1 MGTFTLLFTDI
12 EGSTR
17 LWDTHPEA
25 MRSAL
30 SIHDELLRKAVD
42 AAGGRLFKHTGDGSV
57 SVFAVASDALEA
69 AAEIQRRLAM
79 MTFSDIGELR
89 VRMGVHTG
97 EVEERDGDFF
107 GPPMNRTARLM
118 SAAHGGQVLVSLV
131 TERLAGAVA
140 GISLQDLGEHR
151 LRDLAKPERIY
162 QLMSDGLTSSFPE
175 LRSPDLVPNNLP
187 TLATSFVGRDQ
198 ELAEAEKLLRGARL
212 VTITGVGGA
221 GKTRIALQ
229 LAAEMGS
236 AFPGGMWLI
245 ELAAVTDPDHIDSVS
260 AQALGVAEESGRSL
274 RQSILGFLE
283 GREALLIVDNC
294 EHLVAAAA
302 DLIHD
307 ILAHASS
314 CKLIATSR
322 ELLGVGGEVA
332 FGLRSLSVPRAGEEI
347 RPETIGRYD
356 AVRLFLER
364 AAAAKPD
371 YRMTSKDA
379 EAVAEICRRLD
390 GMPLALEL
398 AAARLRSFS
407 PTQIADNLDQRFRLL
422 TGGSRTALPRQQTL
436 VAAIDWS
443 YRLLAPA
450 EKALF
455 ERLSV
460 FQGGFS
466 LESAMDVCQDDG
478 TLDSFTI
485 LELLPALVDK
495 SLITADMEGE
505 SAGYRLLETIRQ
517 FARERLD
524 ESGAGDAYRRRHA
537 EHFLELAREAG
548 RNIRGPDE
556 LLWWERI
563 DTELDNLRQAMTWGL
578 ESDQPLI
585 ALQIA
590 EAFWR
595 FWWFKSTWGEG
606 VSWLQQAVAAVGEN
620 APKLARAE
628 GLLGL
633 GSLKGWADPA
643 GDPVDLLQRAVDLY
657 RELDAEGTPAELLVR
672 GYSAALIN
680 LSVAI
685 ETNVGDQ
692 QMVNDLNEEALVVSR
707 RLGDRSGEAVALGNL
722 AESASRE
729 GDAERTRALFGDAL
743 AASEALQS
751 RQRLVE
757 QYWQVGAS
765 ELKFGDPVRARAAFQ
780 SALEQAVAGKL
791 SEPAQITRAWLP
803 VCDFDEGVDWRIAD
817 FVEQVRGALEMPGTR
832 DSLFFRGPMTVFR
845 ADMELQRGAPDVAA
859 RLLGVSAAL
868 EDGGVLLGH
877 ELVGRRERVT
887 DSAKA
892 ALGDRYASLF
902 EEGRGMDGNAVNA
915 LLSSDS

>member
-25 MRSAL
+25 MRAAL
-30 SIHDELLRKAVD
+30 AIHDELLRKVVD
-42 AAGGRLFKHTGDGSV
+42 AAGGRIFKHTGDGSV
-57 SVFAVASDALEA
+57 SVFSVASDALVA
-69 AAEIQRRLAM
+69 AAEIQRRLGE
-79 MTFSDIGELR
+79 MTFADIGELR
-89 VRMGVHTG
+89 VRMGIHTG

-107 GPPMNRTARLM
+107 GPPLNRTARLM

-131 TERLAGAVA
+131 TERMAGSVA
-140 GISLQDLGEHR
+140 GIALKDLGEHR
-151 LRDLAKPERIY
+151 LRDLAKPERIF
-162 QLMSDGLTSSFPE
+162 QLVADGIASNFPE

-229 LAAEMGS
+229 LAAEMGP
-236 AFPGGMWLI
+236 AFPGGMWLV
-245 ELAAVTDPDHIDSVS
+245 ELAAVTDPDHIDSVT
-260 AQALGVAEESGRSL
+260 AQALGVSEHPGRSL
-274 RQSILGFLE
+274 RESVLDFLE
-283 GREALLIVDNC
+283 ERQALLIVDNC
-294 EHLVAAAA
+294 EHLVDGAA
-302 DLIHD
+302 DLIDD
-307 ILAHASS
+307 ILAQSLS
-314 CKLIATSR
+314 CKVIATSR

-332 FGLRSLSVPRAGEEI
+332 FGLRSLSVPRSGEEI
-347 RPETIGRYD
+347 RPETIGRFD
-356 AVRLFLER
+356 GVRLFLER

-371 YRMTSKDA
+371 YRMTSQDA

-407 PTQIADNLDQRFRLL
+407 PAQIADNLDQRFRLL

-436 VAAIDWS
+436 AAAIDWS
-443 YRLLAPA
+443 YRLLTPD

-466 LESAMDVCQDDG
+466 LESAMDVCQDAA
-478 TLDSFTI
+478 TLDAFTV
-485 LELLPALVDK
+485 LELLPSLVDK
-495 SLITADMEGE
+495 SLVTADTDGE
-505 SAGYRLLETIRQ
+505 SARYRLLETIRQ

-524 ESGAGDAYRRRHA
+524 ESGSGDLHRRQHA

-578 ESDQPLI
+578 ESEDPLI
-585 ALQIA
+585 ALLIA

-643 GDPVDLLQRAVDLY
+643 GDPVDLLQRAADLY
-657 RELDAEGTPAELLVR
+657 RELDEEGTPPELLVR

-685 ETNVGDQ
+685 ETQVGDV

-722 AESASRE
+722 AESASRG
-729 GDAERTRALFGDAL
+729 GDAERTRALFVDAV
-743 AASEALQS
+743 AASKALQS

-757 QYWQVGAS
+757 QYWQVGSS
-765 ELKFGDPVRARAAFQ
+765 ELKFGDPVRARDAFEA
-780 SALEQAVAGKL
+780 ALEQAVAGKL

-803 VCDFDEGVDWRIAD
+803 VCDFDEGVDWRIGD
-817 FVEQVRGALEMPGTR
+817 FITQVRNALELPGTTE
-832 DSLFFRGPMTVFR
+832 SLLFRGPMTVFR
-845 ADMELQRGAPDVAA
+845 ADMELSRGAADVAA
-859 RLLGVSAAL
+859 RLLGAGAAI
-868 EDGGVLLGH
+868 EDRGVLLGH
-877 ELVGRRERVT
+877 ELVGRRDRVT
-887 DSAKA
+887 ASAKA
-892 ALGDRYASLF
+892 ALGERYEALF
-902 EEGRGMDGNAVNA
+902 EEGRRMDGGSVNEM
-915 LLSSDS
+915 LSSDS

>member
-1 MGTFTLLFTDI
+1 MATVTFLFTDI

-17 LWDTHPEA
+17 LWDAHPDA

-30 SIHDELLRKAVD
+30 ADHDELVRKAVD
-42 AAGGRLFKHTGDGSV
+42 AAGGRVFKHMGDGSA
-57 SVFAVASDALEA
+57 SAFTVASDALEA
-69 AAEIQRRLAM
+69 AADIQRRLAM
-79 MTFSDIGELR
+79 MTFADLGELR

-97 EVEERDGDFF
+97 EVEERDGDYF
-107 GPPMNRTARLM
+107 GPPLNRTARLM

-131 TERLAGAVA
+131 TERMAGSVA
-140 GISLQDLGEHR
+140 GIALKDLGEHR
-151 LRDLAKPERIY
+151 LRDLAKPERIF
-162 QLMSDGLTSSFPE
+162 QLIADGMASTFPE

-187 TLATSFVGRDQ
+187 TLTTSFVGRDQ
-198 ELAEAEKLLRGARL
+198 ELAEAEKLLRGSRL

-229 LAAEMGS
+229 LAAETGL
-236 AFPGGMWLI
+236 AFPGGMWLV
-245 ELAAVTDPDHIDSVS
+245 ELAAVTDPDHIDSVT
-260 AQALGVAEESGRSL
+260 AQALGVAEQAGRSL
-274 RQSILGFLE
+274 RESILGFLE
-283 GREALLIVDNC
+283 EREALLIIDNC
-294 EHLVAAAA
+294 EHLVDAAAS
-302 DLIHD
+302 LIHD
-307 ILAHASS
+307 ILAQASS
-314 CKLIATSR
+314 CKVIATSR

-332 FGLRSLSVPRAGEEI
+332 FGLRSLSVPRGGEEI
-347 RPETIGRYD
+347 RPETIGRFD

-379 EAVAEICRRLD
+379 VAVAEICRRLD

-407 PTQIADNLDQRFRLL
+407 PAQIADNLDQRFRLL

-436 VAAIDWS
+436 AAAIDWS
-443 YRLLAPA
+443 YRLLSPE
-450 EKALF
+450 EKVLF

-466 LESAMDVCQDDG
+466 LESAMDVCRDDG

-495 SLITADMEGE
+495 SLISVDTDGDDAR
-505 SAGYRLLETIRQ
+505 YRLLETIRQ
-517 FARERLD
+517 FARDRLD
-524 ESGAGDAYRRRHA
+524 ESGAGDVSRRRHA

-578 ESDQPLI
+578 ESDEPLI
-585 ALQIA
+585 ALLIA

-606 VSWLQQAVAAVGEN
+606 VSWLQRAVAAVGED
-620 APKLARAE
+620 APKLVRAQ

-657 RELDAEGTPAELLVR
+657 RELDEEGTPAELLVR

-685 ETNVGDQ
+685 ETQVGGLPMID
-692 QMVNDLNEEALVVSR
+692 DLNAEALVVSR

-729 GDAERTRALFGDAL
+729 GDAERARALFVEAL

-757 QYWQVGAS
+757 QYWQVGSS
-765 ELKFGDPVRARAAFQ
+765 ELKFGDPVRARAAFR

-791 SEPAQITRAWLP
+791 TEPAQITRAYLP
-803 VCDFDEGVDWRIAD
+803 VCDFDEGVEWHIDD
-817 FVEQVRGALEMPGTR
+817 FITQVRGALEMPGTR
-832 DSLFFRGPMTVFR
+832 GSLLFRGPMTVFR
-845 ADMELQRGAPDVAA
+845 ADMELSRGAADGAA
-859 RLLGVSAAL
+859 RLLGAGAAI
-868 EDGGVLLGH
+868 EDRGVLLGH

-887 DSAKA
+887 ASAMA
-892 ALGDRYASLF
+892 ALGERYEALF
-902 EEGRGMDGNAVNA
+902 EEGRRMGEEEVLS
-915 LLSSDS
+915 LLSSDA